1 MDIRK
6 LRSGFFLFMLAAVT
20 LALVWVTKGF
30 FGPVF
35 WAATLAVVFRGPY
48 RRLRIALGGRG
59 GLAAALTTLGVILLV
74 LIPLGLIGVALVN
87 EGMRLYTSV
96 ASGNTGLQEALT
108 RAEAMLPVLSDR
120 YGVDLTRIQQAI
132 SGQAMSAGQYLAGQV
147 LTIGQSA
154 LGLGLLVFVMLY
166 TLFFFLRDGERLIDI
181 LVLALPLG
189 EARERRLL
197 ERFATVTRATIK
209 GTLVVGL
216 VQGAIGGILFAVLG
230 LGAPIFWGVMMA
242 LLSLLPAIGTALVWG
257 PAALYLLLTGS
268 VVKGV
273 ILLVA
278 GAVIIGTV
286 DNLLRP
292 ILVGRDAAIP
302 DYLVLLATLGGIALF
317 GLTGVIVGPV
327 VAALFLVVWQMFIE
341 EYGGLDNLV
350 PSAPILTTEAML
362 RRGRRR
368 VRALTAEPPVG
379 GPAPADPAVTIK
391 APLAAESAT
400 PAPEAPPDAPK
411 PPPSPP
417 D

>member
-6 LRSGFFLFMLAAVT
+6 LRSGFFLFLLAAVT

-35 WAATLAVVFRGPY
+35 WAATLAVVFRSPY
-48 RRLRIALGGRG
+48 RRLRIALGGRS
-59 GLAAALTTLGVILLV
+59 GLAAGLTTLGVILLV
-74 LIPLGLIGVALVN
+74 LVPLGFIGFALVN
-87 EGMRLYTSV
+87 EGMRLYSSV
-96 ASGNTGLQEALT
+96 AAGNTGLQEAFA
-108 RAEAMLPVLSDR
+108 RAEALLPVLSDR
-120 YGVDLTRIQQAI
+120 FGVDLSRIQQGI
-132 SGQAMSAGQYLAGQV
+132 SEQAMSAGQYLAGQA
-147 LTIGQSA
+147 LTIGQGA
-154 LGLGLLVFVMLY
+154 LGMGLLVFVMLY

-257 PAALYLLLTGS
+257 PAAIYLLLTGS
-268 VVKGV
+268 VVQGV
-273 ILLVA
+273 ILIAA
-278 GAVIIGTV
+278 GAIIIGTV

-292 ILVGRDAAIP
+292 ILVGRNAAIP

-350 PSAPILTTEAML
+350 PSAPILTAEAML

-368 VRALTAEPPVG
+368 VRALTAEPPAG
-379 GPAPADPAVTIK
+379 GPTPADPSITIK
-391 APLAAESAT
+391 APPAAEPPVAG
-400 PAPEAPPDAPK
+400 APTEA